1 MTVQATNS
9 TRTLSPAMISSHRE
23 AGQLGQ
29 SKVTVGKARHAAAA
43 TSKALDKAAA
53 FMKKAAK
60 AVGSIF
66 SGIASG
72 VSNASRIL
80 YLRQIGGGQT
90 INLSDIDGK
99 GTAGKATSAAAAHGK
114 ENMARTL
121 ASLKP
126 ETSETES
133 ESSVDD
139 GSTDSILIEE
149 FTWETVTIES
159 AQPGSAEENHNGN
172 LGETASDNT
181 SIAHPDVP
189 RKPERSI
196 ANTLQAKAEK
206 FEAMTGFKL
215 PFARS
220 KEVTDIAKIFDH
232 LEKTE
237 GPQEPTEFK
246 SLVTER

>member
-99 GTAGKATSAAAAHGK
+99 GTAGKTTNMAAHGN
-114 ENMARTL
+114 ESAARTL

-172 LGETASDNT
+172 LGETASGT
-181 SIAHPDVP
+181 AGKTKPDVI
-189 RKPERSI
+189 ERLKQSTGR
-196 ANTLQAKAEK
+196 AVQTASEK
-206 FEAMTGFKL
+206 FEIITGRTL
-215 PFARS
+215 PSAKS

-237 GPQEPTEFK
+237 GRQEPTEFK